1 MLNIS
6 TPKYY
11 ISEPGAINSLGRV
24 VKEII
29 DARRHSFGQEADEK
43 LRRAY
48 VVASPTAWEKAGDK
62 VEAQL
67 KEIDTEFERAK
78 FTGYPSE
85 RQAREYAAAAR
96 EYGAELLIAVGGGRT
111 LDVTKAAGTFAG
123 LQVVTVP
130 TIAATCAAWAAV
142 SILYTDEGDFDKP
155 LPNPNSPRGIIADTE
170 IIAAAPT
177 RYIKAGLAD
186 TLAKWYEP
194 VYSIKE
200 NFTTSISKHGAL
212 LAKEAIDEVSDK
224 VLANLE
230 KGIIDEDTVKIV
242 DAIIYLAGFVGSFIG
257 ERAFGGFAHPFYHSS
272 RRIPSTRKT
281 LHGELV
287 AFGMVAQL
295 AFEGKKEEL
304 KGLLEILG
312 RLDSIFTLSDIGL
325 TEYEDKKVIADRI
338 LAEFKG
344 SVAENHS
351 VEEVI
356 KAFDEADRLAGEY
369 KHYNRLL
376 A

>member
-24 VKEII
+24 VREIIEFQRNSRKEIP
-29 DARRHSFGQEADEK
+29 ADRVK
-43 LRRAY
+43 K
-48 VVASPTAWEKAGDK
+48 VFIVASPTAWSKAGDSILT
-62 VEAQL
+62 QL
-67 KEIDTEFERAK
+67 QAEEIEYRRAEFK
-78 FTGYPSE
+78 GYPSE
-85 RQAREYAAAAR
+85 RQARAYAAEAG
-96 EYGAELLIAVGGGRT
+96 EYDAEILIAVGGGRT
-111 LDVTKAAGTFAG
+111 MDVTKAAGTFSG
-123 LQVVTVP
+123 LPVVTVP

-155 LPNPNSPRGIIADTE
+155 LPNPVSPKGIIADTD
-170 IIAAAPT
+170 IIAAAPS
-177 RYIKAGLAD
+177 RYIKAGIAD

-194 VYSIKE
+194 VYGSKE
-200 NFTTSISKHGAL
+200 SYTTKISQHGAK
-212 LAKEAIDEVSDK
+212 LAYDVIVEKSVK
-224 VLANLE
+224 VLENLD
-230 KGIIDEDTVKIV
+230 KGIADEDTVKII

-295 AFEGKKEEL
+295 IFEKRDDEL
-304 KGLLEILG
+304 DGLTDILG
-312 RLDSIFTLSDIGL
+312 KLDSLHTLEDIGL
-325 TEYEDKKVIADRI
+325 TEYEDKLVIAKRI
-338 LAEFKG
+338 LDEQKGCVAQGHSAE
-344 SVAENHS
+344 EI
-351 VEEVI
+351 VE
-356 KAFDEADRLAGEY
+356 AFDKAGALN
-369 KHYNRLL
+369 KKLT

>member
-11 ISEPGAINSLGRV
+11 ISEPGAIKSLGRI

-29 DARRHSFGQEADEK
+29 DARRYSFGLEAEEK
-43 LRRAY
+43 VRKAF
-48 VVASPTAWEKAGDK
+48 VVASPTAWEKAGNSIA
-62 VEAQL
+62 EQL
-67 KEIDTEFERAK
+67 KEADTDYERVEFK
-78 FTGYPSE
+78 GYPSE
-85 RQAREYAAAAR
+85 RQAREYAASAR

-155 LPNPNSPRGIIADTE
+155 LPNPVSPKGIIADTD
-170 IIAAAPT
+170 IIAAAPS
-177 RYIKAGLAD
+177 RYIKAGIAD

-194 VYSIKE
+194 VYASKE
-200 NFTTSISKHGAL
+200 NYTTKISKHGAK
-212 LAKEAIDEVSDK
+212 LAYDVIVEKSVK
-224 VLANLE
+224 VLENID
-230 KGIIDEDTVKIV
+230 KGVVDEDTIEII

-295 AFEGKKEEL
+295 IFEKRDDEL
-304 KGLLEILG
+304 DGLTDILG
-312 RLDSIFTLSDIGL
+312 KLDSLHTLEDIGL
-325 TEYEDKKVIADRI
+325 TECEDKLVIAKRI
-338 LAEFKG
+338 LDEQQGCVAQGHSAE
-344 SVAENHS
+344 EI
-351 VEEVI
+351 VE
-356 KAFDEADRLAGEY
+356 AFDKAGELNTRITS
-369 KHYNRLL
+369 KKT